1 MHKIVYTCDGK
12 WRREGNVEIS
22 ACRKRLLALKLEG
35 CRKTWTTG
43 ARKWAQG
50 VDAGAAVVL
59 PSRICSHRGTPAP
72 EAESKEKQ
80 YPELSLP
87 SVLQCPSSAFH
98 GLQESHRQSRA
109 EEGEEWGGK

>member
-12 WRREGNVEIS
+12 WRRGGNAEIS

-35 CRKTWTTG
+35 CRKTWTNG
-43 ARKWAQG
+43 AQKWAQG
-50 VDAGAAVVL
+50 ADAGASVVL
-59 PSRICSHRGTPAP
+59 PSGICRYRGTPAP

-87 SVLQCPSSAFH
+87 LLLQCPSSAFH
-98 GLQESHRQSRA
+98 GLQESRKQNQA